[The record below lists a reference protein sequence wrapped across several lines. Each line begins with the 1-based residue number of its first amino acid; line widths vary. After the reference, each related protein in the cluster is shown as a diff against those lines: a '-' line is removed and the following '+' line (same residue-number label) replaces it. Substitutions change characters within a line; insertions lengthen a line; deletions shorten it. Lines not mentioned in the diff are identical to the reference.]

1 MVESH
6 KNGGAESGSSK
17 DASSAPAASGM
28 SKAFAYIES
37 QGFYAPCTTGVT
49 AENQAKYE
57 LRVVVGFETDTCR
70 GMRAFF
76 FVGDRF
82 VGTDVDGSSGG
93 FLVKSQSNREVVLSY
108 ALYEPGDAA
117 CCPSGDQDVRFVWDG
132 KSLRRLDPLPPADA
146 RRGS

>member
-1 MVESH
+1 MVESY
-6 KNGGAESGSSK
+6 KKEEAGSGSSQEASTTAATP
-17 DASSAPAASGM
+17 DAS
-28 SKAFAYIES
+28 KALAYIKS
-37 QGFYAPCTTGVT
+37 QGFYAPCAPGGTPYY
-49 AENQAKYE
+49 QPKYD
-57 LRVVVGFETDTCR
+57 LRVIVGFETDTCR

-93 FLVKSQSNREVVLSY
+93 FSVKSQSNREVVLSY
-108 ALYEPGDAA
+108 ALYKPDDAA
-117 CCPSGDQDVRFVWDG
+117 CCPSGNQDVRFVWDG